1 MTKPLHRSGI
11 VYTKLI
17 NKGLSALL
25 LLLAVHFQA
34 AGDISP
40 PDASVTIAMVEAIP
54 GEHVI
59 VPVTAVSLNNIIA
72 FNFSIQFN
80 DQVLYGANPVL
91 TNIHPALSGLAHNLL
106 NDSLLINW
114 FSAVN
119 PVSIPSGAKLF
130 DMVFTFC
137 NNFYSCAENQ
147 TESDLIF
154 INSSFVAQFV
164 NGDFVILPVDFNNG
178 NVFADPPLNILAIFM
193 EGEGNVLIDG
203 NYFTGPLVDYQGT
216 EFLLEASPAAAWT
229 FLYWAKDSEILSTEN
244 PLPFTLEENT
254 ELTALFVPDLT
265 HTLTF
270 HITGTDGMDLPGA
283 AVNLGGMDHAPGE
296 HIFYDLPPG
305 LYSYVISMECFTTFA
320 GQLIISDD
328 DHQEYVQL
336 ENLPGDANG
345 DGAVSV
351 ADIVTVAAFLS
362 ADQPDPF
369 CYDNADAN
377 GDGLIS
383 VADIVM
389 IANLI
394 LGQPPSAGYSEG
406 R

>member
-1 MTKPLHRSGI
+1 MTKPLDRSGKA
-11 VYTKLI
+11 YTKLV
-17 NKGLSALL
+17 NYGLSALL
-25 LLLAVHFQA
+25 LLLAMHFPA

-40 PDASVTIAMVEAIP
+40 PDASVTIAVVEAVP
-54 GEHVI
+54 GELVI
-59 VPVTAVSLNNIIA
+59 VPVTAASLSNIIA

-80 DQVLYGANPVL
+80 DQVLYGENPVL

-147 TESDLIF
+147 TQSDLNF
-154 INSSFVAQFV
+154 ISPSFVAQYLNGEFV
-164 NGDFVILPVDFNNG
+164 MLPVDFNNG
-178 NVFADPPLNILAIFM
+178 SVFADPPLNILAVSM
-193 EGEGNVLIDG
+193 EGDGSVLIDG
-203 NYFTGPLVDYQGT
+203 NPVTGPLVDWQGT
-216 EFLLEASPAAAWT
+216 EFLMEALPAAAWT
-229 FLYWAKDSEILSTEN
+229 FLYWTKDSEILSAEN
-244 PLPFTLEENT
+244 PLLLTLDGNT

-270 HITGTDGMDLPGA
+270 YITGTDAMDLPEA
-283 AVNLGGMDHAPGE
+283 TVNLDGIDHDPGE

-305 LYSYVISMECFTTFA
+305 IYSYAISMECFTTFT
-320 GQLIISDD
+320 GQLIISNN

-345 DGAVSV
+345 DGALSV
-351 ADIVTVAAFLS
+351 ADIVAVAAFLS
-362 ADQPDPF
+362 ADQPEPF

-377 GDGLIS
+377 GDGVIS

-394 LGQPPSAGYSEG
+394 LAEPASFGHIKSP
-406 R
+406 